1 MAAPSSPR
9 RFAAWRVEAPFFPG
23 FPVWWP
29 FQFAV
34 YLSRCLTLHDPV
46 PCFRDRVQAQCSRPY
61 DILSCY
67 SYSALW
73 LGQCQS
79 LLTQTQHPNEHD
91 MVCYRI
97 SLFGSST
104 CSQAGPFSL
113 VWPVA
118 LTGRLDQPGLSLSG
132 EDTGGEHLEN
142 AQTASPHLPWRR
154 DALQP
159 LRVQRYWL
167 SRNTCVHIPDDGLR
181 CITWNTRG
189 LIGSPASPQLL
200 KEKKHIYFT

>member
-1 MAAPSSPR
+1 MAALSPPRPFR
-9 RFAAWRVEAPFFPG
+9 RLASRGSPFRG
-23 FPVWWP
+23 FPVWWT

-46 PCFRDRVQAQCSRPY
+46 PCYRYRVQTQCSRPY

-67 SYSALW
+67 FYTALW

-79 LLTQTQHPNEHD
+79 LLTQKQHPNEHD

-97 SLFGSST
+97 FRFGSIT
-104 CSQAGPFSL
+104 CSQVGPFSL

-118 LTGRLDQPGLSLSG
+118 PTGRLDQPGLSLSR

-142 AQTASPHLPWRR
+142 AQTASPHLRWRR

-159 LRVQRYWL
+159 LGYSDTVCPY
-167 SRNTCVHIPDDGLR
+167 S
-181 CITWNTRG
+181 
-189 LIGSPASPQLL
+189 
-200 KEKKHIYFT
+200 